1 MEALCAASPN
11 PHPFRDDQYGKDLL
25 HGFLYPQFHRLPPHP
40 PAIPA
45 QLLMLKENFR
55 QTGEYENEDI
65 CHLYFQR
72 SKTKCERNRL
82 KKAGRYML
90 DGISGYGT
98 KPFRMLLVIL
108 AVIVLFG
115 TLYYCAPFLS
125 FHGASTWL
133 EHIYAS
139 GITFF
144 AVGYGD
150 LFPLNTITKMVS
162 LTEAF
167 LGVTS
172 TSYFLVLLSRKV
184 IR

>member
-1 MEALCAASPN
+1 MPQAQILTLSGTINTGRICFTDFVSAIPPLTAASSG
-11 PHPFRDDQYGKDLL
+11 D
-25 HGFLYPQFHRLPPHP
+25 
-40 PAIPA
+40 PA

>member
-1 MEALCAASPN
+1 
-11 PHPFRDDQYGKDLL
+11 
-25 HGFLYPQFHRLPPHP
+25 
-40 PAIPA
+40 
-45 QLLMLKENFR
+45 
-55 QTGEYENEDI
+55 
-65 CHLYFQR
+65 
-72 SKTKCERNRL
+72 
-82 KKAGRYML
+82 ML

-172 TSYFLVLLSRKV
+172 TSYCLVLLSRKV

>member
-1 MEALCAASPN
+1 
-11 PHPFRDDQYGKDLL
+11 
-25 HGFLYPQFHRLPPHP
+25 
-40 PAIPA
+40 
-45 QLLMLKENFR
+45 
-55 QTGEYENEDI
+55 
-65 CHLYFQR
+65 
-72 SKTKCERNRL
+72 
-82 KKAGRYML
+82 ML

-162 LTEAF
+162 LAEAF
-167 LGVTS
+167 LLGTAVAEGHTLRAITIPYPS
-172 TSYFLVLLSRKV
+172 SRS
-184 IR
+184 

>member
-1 MEALCAASPN
+1 
-11 PHPFRDDQYGKDLL
+11 
-25 HGFLYPQFHRLPPHP
+25 
-40 PAIPA
+40 
-45 QLLMLKENFR
+45 
-55 QTGEYENEDI
+55 
-65 CHLYFQR
+65 
-72 SKTKCERNRL
+72 
-82 KKAGRYML
+82 ML

-150 LFPLNTITKMVS
+150 LFPLNTYKNGVS
-162 LTEAF
+162 AEAS
-167 LGVTS
+167 LASRPQVTS
-172 TSYFLVLLSRKV
+172 CTAVAEGHTLTAITIPYPVKPD
-184 IR
+184 